1 MHPLDIISES
11 PNLFI
16 FKKESNKTNFGGF
29 LFLIYLII
37 IILIFIYYLINYIE
51 GDKYIVQSFSH
62 FNIRSYNEIRKR
74 NENINYN
81 PNITFKLDIRDAE
94 NILDIN
100 KFKLL
105 SHHNDSLLN
114 RNTTFKVRVS
124 NFDLDILYECENY
137 NCTSYNEYM
146 ERYGLLLDLEYDGF
160 YLDHQNKYKPI
171 IKREDNESLIFS
183 EEFLF
188 NYSCSTFLDIQWRNI
203 LYTEKKFFTNDYND
217 SCGYIENYKI
227 KSVGSASPIIHNSK
241 IYKIIGVVRIFN
253 ENTFYT
259 EYNRKRISEFDV
271 LANILSLIS
280 NLYFGARMI
289 LKYYSKN
296 FNNYKIIEKL
306 LDHNIKINTQTSGIL
321 KEDKVNEDMNNK
333 KDKFN
338 NNIDD
343 NNLIQDINDSE
354 KDDDFLIES
363 NVKLKKFHFY
373 EFFLN
378 NLYCCFKKKIRQ
390 KLIHIC
396 NKIVYKY
403 AAIDLIIKNQILIEN
418 FLKDYKWN
426 DPKLNNIE
434 NNDLFIKLK
443 TYL

>member
-1 MHPLDIISES
+1 M
-11 PNLFI
+11 LF
-16 FKKESNKTNFGGF
+16 
-29 LFLIYLII
+29 
-37 IILIFIYYLINYIE
+37 
-51 GDKYIVQSFSH
+51 
-62 FNIRSYNEIRKR
+62 R
-74 NENINYN
+74 
-81 PNITFKLDIRDAE
+81 
-94 NILDIN
+94 
-100 KFKLL
+100 
-105 SHHNDSLLN
+105 HNNSLLN
-114 RNTTFKVRVS
+114 RNTTFKERVS
-124 NFDLDILYECENY
+124 NFVLYILYECENS

-146 ERYGLLLDLEYDGF
+146 ERNGLLLDLEYDGF

-183 EEFLF
+183 MEFLF
-188 NYSCSTFLDIQWRNI
+188 NYSYSSILDIQWRNI

-280 NLYFGARMI
+280 NLYFCARMI

-306 LDHNIKINTQTSGIL
+306 LDHNIKINMQTSGIL

-354 KDDDFLIES
+354 KDDDSLIES